1 MSKRLIAVLALALV
15 AGLAFSPAYAEV
27 QNVKVSGD
35 ITMSG
40 VARRHFG
47 LSNTNLDDKSVLKQ
61 NFIMTQTRVR
71 VDADLTDN
79 VTATVRLLNERI
91 WNGQNDTN
99 SSGSNSTEIDL
110 DLAYVTLKEFLYSP
124 LTLTV
129 GRQEIKF
136 GNGLIIGKSGAA
148 ANTTNIP
155 TDLSERSAFDAIR
168 ATLDYDPLVVD
179 LVYAQIKQDNT
190 TDRNTVSLTGINA
203 TYAINSKV
211 NVSGYYWFKKDNNTN
226 SSVSTSRADK
236 LNTVGAL
243 VSATPIENLST
254 SLEAAYQFG
263 KNTNTANQ
271 KDHDAWAVQAMAD
284 YTFAKVKM
292 TPKIGASYTY
302 LSGGESNTNADGTTK
317 NGGWD
322 QMFYD
327 QKLNNIVYAI
337 LPMTNMSAFNIKASC
352 KPVEDVTISA
362 VYGYYDVAKA
372 SAGDA
377 LLSPSY
383 YNSSTRYLG
392 GTAGNY
398 DATYTGKSHLGD
410 AVDATITYDYTEDVQ
425 FGLTGG
431 IFRPGDAIKVKNDSK
446 VAQQLIG
453 SMKVTF

>member
-1 MSKRLIAVLALALV
+1 MSKRLIVAIALALV

-35 ITMSG
+35 ILMSG

-47 LSNTNLDDKSVLKQ
+47 LTNSDPGDNSVLKQ

-71 VDADLTDN
+71 IDADLTDN
-79 VTATVRLLNERI
+79 VSATVRLINERI

-99 SSGSNSTEIDL
+99 ASGSNSTEIDL

-136 GNGLIIGKSGAA
+136 GNGLIIGESGAA
-148 ANTTNIP
+148 TGTTNIP

-168 ATLDYDPLVVD
+168 ATLDYDPLVID
-179 LVYAQIKQDNT
+179 LVYAQVKQNNT
-190 TDRNTVSLTGINA
+190 IDRNTVSLTGINA
-203 TYAINSKV
+203 TYSINSKV
-211 NVSGYYWFKKDNNTN
+211 NISGYYWFKKDNNIDST
-226 SSVSTSRADK
+226 VSTSRADK
-236 LNTVGAL
+236 VNTIGTL
-243 VSATPIENLST
+243 ISATPIENLST

-263 KNTNTANQ
+263 KNTATANQ
-271 KDHDAWAVQAMAD
+271 KNHDAWALQAMAD
-284 YTFAKVKM
+284 YTFANVKM
-292 TPKIGASYTY
+292 TPMVGASYTY
-302 LSGGESNTNADGTTK
+302 LSGGESNSGSGKTSN
-317 NGGWD
+317 NGWD
-322 QMFYD
+322 PMFYS
-327 QKLNNIVYAI
+327 QRLNNIVYAL
-337 LPMTNMSAFNIKASC
+337 LPMSNMSALNIKASC

-372 SAGDA
+372 NAGDTLA
-377 LLSPSY
+377 SPGY
-383 YNSSTRYLG
+383 YDSSSRYLN
-392 GTAGNY
+392 T
-398 DATYTGKSHLGD
+398 TYTGKSHLGD
-410 AVDATITYDYTEDVQ
+410 ALDATVTYDYTEDVQ

-431 IFRPGDAIKVKNDSK
+431 IFRAGNAISVTNDNK

>member
-40 VARRHFG
+40 VARSHFG
-47 LSNTNLDDKSVLKQ
+47 VQIQNPDDKSVLKQ
-61 NFIMTQTRVR
+61 NFLMTQTRVR
-71 VDADLTDN
+71 IDADLTDN
-79 VTATVRLLNERI
+79 VMATVRLINERI
-91 WNGQNDTN
+91 WNGQNDAN
-99 SSGSNSTEIDL
+99 SANSSNSTDIDL
-110 DLAYVTLKEFLYSP
+110 DLAFVTLKEFLYSP
-124 LTLTV
+124 LTLTL

-148 ANTTNIP
+148 AGTTNLP

-179 LVYAQIKQDNT
+179 LVYAQVKQNST
-190 TDRNTVSLTGINA
+190 TDRETVSLTGINA
-203 TYAINSKV
+203 TYALNKKV
-211 NVSGYYWFKKDNNTN
+211 NLSGYYWFKKNNDTN
-226 SSVSTSRADK
+226 LDAGRSDK
-236 LNTVGAL
+236 VNTIGGL

-254 SLEAAYQFG
+254 SLEVAYQFG
-263 KNTNTANQ
+263 RNTASSNQ
-271 KDHDAWAVQAMAD
+271 KKHDAWALQAMAD

-302 LSGGESNTNADGTTK
+302 LSGGESNTTGSGTTR
-317 NGGWD
+317 NNGWD
-322 QMFYD
+322 SMFYD

-337 LPMTNMSAFNIKASC
+337 LPMTNMNVINLKASF
-352 KPVEDVTISA
+352 KPVEDVTVSA

-372 SAGDA
+372 NNGDA
-377 LLSPSY
+377 LLSPGF
-383 YNSSTRYLG
+383 YNG
-392 GTAGNY
+392 GTANTDRY
-398 DATYTGKSHLGD
+398 LNTTYTGKSHLGD

-425 FGLTGG
+425 FGITGG
-431 IFRPGDAIKVKNDSK
+431 IFKAGNGINVTNDK
-446 VAQQLIG
+446 KMAQQLIG